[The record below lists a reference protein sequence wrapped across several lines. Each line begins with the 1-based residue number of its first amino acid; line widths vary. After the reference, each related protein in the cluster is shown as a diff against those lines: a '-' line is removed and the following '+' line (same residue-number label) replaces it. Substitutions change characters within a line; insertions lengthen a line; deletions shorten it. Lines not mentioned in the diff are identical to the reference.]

1 MVNHC
6 HKFSEIRQDSVLEK
20 FLQQIDETGYNE
32 QKQLPYPTVI
42 ESIENVP
49 ANTSGKTV
57 VFTAY
62 LQEKFSSKERQES
75 QICDDKENEVTK
87 NWYPTIFFYDLD
99 KNQVVWEIFGSD
111 LFIKITK
118 QNTVFV
124 FTNEFWQKI
133 NEKDYN
139 LKKELDD

>member
-1 MVNHC
+1 M
-6 HKFSEIRQDSVLEK
+6 
-20 FLQQIDETGYNE
+20 
-32 QKQLPYPTVI
+32 I
-42 ESIENVP
+42 ESIENEP
-49 ANTSGKTV
+49 ASISGKTV

-133 NEKDYN
+133 NKKDYN
-139 LKKELDD
+139 MMKESDD